1 MTSHDGQGKRTNRRN
16 CGRGLSHAAR
26 GFPRKQQSVSA
37 RHRVSDLQQP
47 GSATMRA
54 KGTVKWFNDQK
65 GFGFITP
72 EDGSKD
78 LFVHHSGIKAE
89 GFKTLAEGASVEF
102 DVVQG
107 TKGPAA
113 ENVVAL

>member
-1 MTSHDGQGKRTNRRN
+1 MRT
-16 CGRGLSHAAR
+16 
-26 GFPRKQQSVSA
+26 
-37 RHRVSDLQQP
+37 
-47 GSATMRA
+47 

-78 LFVHHSGIKAE
+78 CFVHHSAIQAE
-89 GFKTLAEGASVEF
+89 GLKTLAEGAEVEF

-107 TKGPAA
+107 EKGPAA
-113 ENVVAL
+113 ENVVAV